1 MRPITVTLYMIVDDD
16 ERPDRW
22 DMGSWLD
29 TDELAGW
36 DIEEGH
42 GDCPACANNEHF
54 EESE

>member
-29 TDELAGW
+29 TNELAGW
-36 DIEEGH
+36 DITEGH
-42 GDCPACANNEHF
+42 GDCPACANNEHS